1 MDTQTAPTVSR
12 GRVLAFRIVAGVFG
26 ALTFLLTIG
35 GDVSVL
41 TTEKDKVHSF
51 HLLGSLPVYVLLTS
65 LPLVVLAIR
74 PMDVVALRVAWGTA
88 IGTTIAA
95 IIGQDLFSGLF
106 VIAPV
111 VLLILT
117 FLAPMRSELLRF
129 GAPTIALLSLAVV
142 GAIPALIYAWD
153 NARIQLQMDPSMDMT
168 GHWSGHH
175 WSTIAGAALAL
186 VVVGAILAFRRPG
199 DRMWIWSGGL
209 AAMLFGLAGIIF
221 SDDGRYPSSIGALWG
236 VLVLFVG
243 LVYIV
248 VAEVSGGANAEAAA
262 A

>member
-1 MDTQTAPTVSR
+1 METQSEPTVSH

-26 ALTFLLTIG
+26 TLTLLLTIG
-35 GDVSVL
+35 GAISVL
-41 TTEKDKVHSF
+41 TTEKDKIHSF
-51 HLLGSLPVYVLLTS
+51 HVLGSLPVYVLLTS
-65 LPLVVLAIR
+65 LPLIVLAMR

-95 IIGQDLFSGLF
+95 IIGQDLFTGLF

-117 FLAPMRSELLRF
+117 FLSPTRSELLRF
-129 GAPTIALLSLAVV
+129 GSPTIALLSLAVL
-142 GAIPALIYAWD
+142 GAIPAVIYAWD

-175 WSTIAGAALAL
+175 WSGIAGAALAL
-186 VVVGAILAFRRPG
+186 VVVGLILAFRSPG

-221 SDDGRYPSSIGALWG
+221 SDDVRYPSSIGTLWA
-236 VLVLFVG
+236 VLVLFAG
-243 LVYIV
+243 LVYIA
-248 VAEVSGGANAEAAA
+248 VAEVSSRADAEAVTT
-262 A
+262 